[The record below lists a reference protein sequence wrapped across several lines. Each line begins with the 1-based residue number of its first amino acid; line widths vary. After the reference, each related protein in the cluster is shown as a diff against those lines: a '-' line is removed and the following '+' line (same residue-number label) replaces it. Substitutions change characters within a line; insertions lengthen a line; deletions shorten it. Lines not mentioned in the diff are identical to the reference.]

1 MSTDIFTAE
10 QARELKERRV
20 YELIKKSAIEGCNSC
35 RVRGISHE
43 LKEELVKCGYKLMR
57 INSQNGKDLYK
68 IEW

>member
-43 LKEELVKCGYKLMR
+43 LKEELVKYGYKSL
-57 INSQNGKDLYK
+57 IPQHYYK
-68 IEW
+68 IFFLST